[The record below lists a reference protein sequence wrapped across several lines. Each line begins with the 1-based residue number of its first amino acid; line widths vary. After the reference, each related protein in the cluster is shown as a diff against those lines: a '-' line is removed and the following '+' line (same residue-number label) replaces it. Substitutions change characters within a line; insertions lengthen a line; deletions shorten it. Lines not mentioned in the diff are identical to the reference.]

1 MESTQNLKRRI
12 RSVQNIGQITK
23 AMELVAATKM
33 RRSQELA
40 LNSRP
45 YAYTALEI
53 LAVISHLKDGQA
65 NVAMPELLRDRSSDV
80 DASGNGLQKTGRTA
94 FLIVASDKG

>member
-45 YAYTALEI
+45 YAYAALEI
-53 LAVISHLKDGQA
+53 LGVISRMKDLPGTDAAGAFAPADAGGADGQDR
-65 NVAMPELLRDRSSDV
+65 VHDRDF
-80 DASGNGLQKTGRTA
+80 G
-94 FLIVASDKG
+94 